1 MLRKWLSDIDDSADV
16 ELLTSVIL
24 VVDESVDNLETD
36 DEVLSLLK
44 HDFDVANPSVSSIVN
59 DGRTDSDV
67 DEVVNEGRTDS
78 DVEEVVNEG
87 LTDSDV
93 GEVVNEGLT
102 DSDVEEVVNEGR
114 TGSRSLLLQFQRLLK
129 DELVFDC

>member
-1 MLRKWLSDIDDSADV
+1 MLRKWLSDIDDSANV

-24 VVDESVDNLETD
+24 VVDESVDNLGTD

-44 HDFDVANPSVSSIVN
+44 HDFDVANPSVSSTVN
-59 DGRTDSDV
+59 D
-67 DEVVNEGRTDS
+67 GRTDS
-78 DVEEVVNEG
+78 DVEEVVDEG
-87 LTDSDV
+87 RTDSDV
-93 GEVVNEGLT
+93 KEVV
-102 DSDVEEVVNEGR
+102 DEGR